1 MNYHL
6 QSKNLISSLGMSLGK
21 VAEIMEI
28 SLSMAKSKNS
38 QKYYSFTED
47 NYNKLI
53 SYIKETV
60 SL

>member
-6 QSKNLISSLGMSLGK
+6 KSKNLISSLGMSLVK

-38 QKYYSFTED
+38 QKYYSFTEE
-47 NYNKLI
+47 NYNKLV
-53 SYIKETV
+53 SYVKKTV